1 MADNIYVTYQYNGK
15 LVQYHQNIEEEKLYI
30 IPVRKKTKSIIGLVA
45 GEEEKRKHLIEK
57 KIQWKQ
63 LQCKMFTCKI

>member
-1 MADNIYVTYQYNGK
+1 MGNWCNIIKILKKKKNYR
-15 LVQYHQNIEEEKLYI
+15 
-30 IPVRKKTKSIIGLVA
+30 IPVRKKTKSIIGLA
-45 GEEEKRKHLIEK
+45 GEEEKKITSRRK